1 LRQDLEMGVD
11 QGEFNV
17 DIDLLLVN
25 QFISLIRVAAL
36 VDPTMSDET
45 IENTCEAVLR
55 LVGMSTAN
63 AKTQVTAACES
74 LLEA

>member
-1 LRQDLEMGVD
+1 MGVE

-45 IENTCEAVLR
+45 IKSACEAVLR
-55 LVGMSTAN
+55 LGNVHSECKQPSHRGL
-63 AKTQVTAACES
+63 QVAS
-74 LLEA
+74 GGLRWKRH

>member
-1 LRQDLEMGVD
+1 MGVE

-45 IENTCEAVLR
+45 IKSTCEAVLR
-55 LVGMSTAN
+55 LLGMSTAN
-63 AKTQVTAACES
+63 ANNQVTAACKS
-74 LLEA
+74 LPEA